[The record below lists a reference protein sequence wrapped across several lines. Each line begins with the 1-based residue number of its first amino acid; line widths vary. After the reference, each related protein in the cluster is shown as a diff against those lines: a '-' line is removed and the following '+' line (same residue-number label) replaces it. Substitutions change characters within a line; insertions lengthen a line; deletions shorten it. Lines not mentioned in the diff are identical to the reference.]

1 MMSPDSESQPSI
13 PGTQHSGPLRLG
25 LLGGSFNPVH
35 NGHLAI
41 ARQTR
46 ETLGLD
52 QILFIP
58 TSHPPHKPNSGLA
71 PAPDRYEMVRLAIAS
86 APSFALS
93 DVELRR
99 PGKSYSIDTIRLLQQ
114 EYGAQTRLFFLI
126 GLDAFL
132 DFPSWRDPQT
142 LLTLCQFVVL
152 SRPGL
157 SFRSLST
164 VALLPPIP
172 YPSLADLDAGRI
184 SRIEALIG
192 TQRLICLKLP
202 PCAVS
207 ASDVRARIRQGLPAA
222 NLLPPLVES
231 YILQHHLYQED
242 PNRTNS

>member
-1 MMSPDSESQPSI
+1 MRI
-13 PGTQHSGPLRLG
+13 G
-25 LLGGSFNPVH
+25 LLGGTFNPVH

-41 ARQTR
+41 TRQTR
-46 ETLGLD
+46 EAIGLD
-52 QILFIP
+52 QILFVP
-58 TSHPPHKPNSGLA
+58 SNHPPHKSHDSLA
-71 PAPDRYEMVRLAIAS
+71 PAKDRYEMVRLAIAS
-86 APSFALS
+86 NSSLAIS

-114 EYGAQTRLFFLI
+114 EYGAQTELVFLI

-142 LLTLCQFVVL
+142 LLELCPFVVI

-164 VALLPPIP
+164 LALLPPIP
-172 YPSLADLDAGRI
+172 GPSLTDLDTGRI
-184 SRIEALIG
+184 SCLEVPLG
-192 TQRLICLKLP
+192 KQRLTCLQLSP
-202 PCAVS
+202 SAVS
-207 ASDVRARIRQGLPAA
+207 ASDIRSRVRRGLPVA

-242 PNRTNS
+242 RDRTNS